1 MCVFSFEGLTE
12 KSKGNERYIDLL
24 PGGAGRLDRIRQ
36 EKLKRFRESIT
47 HKLSSNEND
56 ELKFEDNRTILN
68 LPWKDN
74 GDFHADDS
82 DYQRYLR
89 TLNASIFLR
98 IKSIHE
104 RMIDHSILNQLTSTE
119 QSLYNEVLV
128 HLHSYS
134 KISSSSCLGFDHFL
148 ENNSSFKQWLNS
160 ANTIEHYPYLIFGSR
175 VSGKTLLST
184 KIVQYLLNTVGKNVQ
199 CIVRYFNLTSKSRH
213 IAEIFTSICT
223 QMSSFPQALSF
234 EESNPVDYYQSMLMH
249 FSETQKPFILMIDG
263 IEEMLPQSLHASSL
277 TFYQTL
283 LQVLPPKVSMI
294 EIRMKMRLTLF
305 FPRGLCHS
313 IGQSMFTFNIDNGSS
328 DY

>member
-1 MCVFSFEGLTE
+1 MTFHFLTSISIYIDHNVFFLQRREIDVCLFQGLTE
-12 KSKGNERYIDLL
+12 KSKGNERFIDVL
-24 PGGAGRLDRIRQ
+24 PGGRLDRSRQ

-47 HKLSSNEND
+47 HKLSNNENED
-56 ELKFEDNRTILN
+56 LKFEDNRTILN

-104 RMIDHSILNQLTSTE
+104 RLIDLSIVNQLTPNE
-119 QSLYNEVLV
+119 QNLYNEVLV
-128 HLHSYS
+128 HLHSYT
-134 KISSSSCLGFDHFL
+134 KISSSFCLGFDHFI
-148 ENNSSFKQWLNS
+148 EENSSFRQWITS
-160 ANTIEHYPYLIFGSR
+160 ASTNEHYPYLIFGSR

-199 CIVRYFNLTSKSRH
+199 SVIRYFNLTSKSRH
-213 IAEIFTSICT
+213 IAEIFPSICS
-223 QMSSFPQALSF
+223 QISYFPQALPLQ
-234 EESNPVDYYQSMLMH
+234 ESNLVDYYQSMLMH
-249 FSETQKPFILMIDG
+249 FSDNQKPFILMIDG

-283 LQVLPPKVSMI
+283 LQLLPPKVSQCLRI
-294 EIRMKMRLTLF
+294 EVDDQWIL
-305 FPRGLCHS
+305 
-313 IGQSMFTFNIDNGSS
+313 
-328 DY
+328 